1 MKTDNEKILIAL
13 KWVLITSLIFLIYIS
28 AVNTYNDIK
37 QRVDN
42 IEVIN
47 KD

>member
-1 MKTDNEKILIAL
+1 MKTDNEKIIIAL
-13 KWVLITSLIFLIYIS
+13 KWVLIISLIYLIYIS
-28 AVNTYNDIK
+28 AVNAYNDIK

>member
-1 MKTDNEKILIAL
+1 MKTNNEKIIIAL

-28 AVNTYNDIK
+28 AVNAYNDIK